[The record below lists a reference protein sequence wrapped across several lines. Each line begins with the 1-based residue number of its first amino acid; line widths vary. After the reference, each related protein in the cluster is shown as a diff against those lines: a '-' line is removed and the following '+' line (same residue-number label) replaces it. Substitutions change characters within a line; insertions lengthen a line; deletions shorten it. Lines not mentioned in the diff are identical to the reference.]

1 MKLKYKDH
9 IRIKCWIKCLLIC
22 LKNRFITPP
31 RVLSDH
37 GKKVR
42 YSLSRRFHYGAIS
55 LYLHLSLLRCKP
67 GEWAP
72 ADEGWVDQ
80 SDGSGKGLSSWPLAG
95 LGPVFKFILPVCSP
109 AYGPCYLCRCPHLVR
124 ICGLSTPWGWPF
136 SLCTTALEKV
146 SSLALIC
153 NQVSAI
159 LKTTLKSGL

>member
-42 YSLSRRFHYGAIS
+42 YSLSRRLGTHCPEGSIMVQPVCTSTY
-55 LYLHLSLLRCKP
+55 LYSGKP

-80 SDGSGKGLSSWPLAG
+80 SDGVGQGLSSRPLAG
-95 LGPVFKFILPVCSP
+95 LGPVVKFILPVCSP
-109 AYGPCYLCRCPHLVR
+109 AYGPCYLHRCPHLVR

-146 SSLALIC
+146 IFSS
-153 NQVSAI
+153 
-159 LKTTLKSGL
+159 